1 METVKRNNETERYM
15 EQTENSQQEKGKTA
29 PAKKRGD
36 AQIVVAMVMIVIAL
50 VLCFLFKNQITTFM
64 TTAISTM
71 STKMSTLLNGLD

>member
-1 METVKRNNETERYM
+1 METTKRNYEVEWNM
-15 EQTENSQQEKGKTA
+15 GQIENSQQEEGTAA

-64 TTAISTM
+64 TTAIGTM